1 MSGRR
6 KRLISGMAALGIGAS
21 ALAVL
26 SLLIDRAPGAE
37 EVSLA
42 WPEASYA
49 WFRITALAVGVI
61 VGSALAIS
69 GVLLQALLR
78 NPLASP
84 FILGVSNGAGLG
96 VMMAMYLS
104 YAWRDT
110 ELGQLGQT
118 GPAVAGALATLAV
131 VYMLGQRRGW
141 LDPVSLVLIGVV
153 VSTICGAGIMFFQHL
168 VPTGLRGQ
176 FTTWIMGH
184 LPQGTSGAM
193 LLACGIVTLVALGL
207 SMCLGRAMD
216 AATLGDDEARSVGL
230 SIGPL
235 RLGMFFLAGL
245 LAAMTVTLAGPIGF
259 VGLIAPH
266 AARLVL
272 GPRHT
277 ALVPGA
283 ALCGVI
289 LVVGS
294 HVCSRF
300 IDVGGGHM
308 PIGIFT
314 ALVGGPAFIWLL
326 LSGRGQS

>member
-1 MSGRR
+1 M
-6 KRLISGMAALGIGAS
+6 RLISRRQLVGLFILAAAAGALGI
-21 ALAVL
+21 L
-26 SLLIDRAPGAE
+26 SLLIDRAPGGTIG
-37 EVSLA
+37 LA
-42 WPEASYA
+42 WPAAEYA
-49 WFRITALAVGVI
+49 RFRYTALAVGMI
-61 VGSALAIS
+61 VGGALAVS

-96 VMMAMYLS
+96 VMIAMYLS
-104 YAWRDT
+104 YAFRGT

-118 GPAVAGALATLAV
+118 GPAVVGGLVTLAV
-131 VYMLGQRRGW
+131 VYALGQQRGW

-184 LPQGTSGAM
+184 LSQGTDPGM
-193 LLACGIVTLVALGL
+193 LWVCGSITLVALVAA
-207 SMCLGRAMD
+207 MFMGRAMD

-230 SIGPL
+230 AIGPL
-235 RLGMFFLAGL
+235 RLSMFFVAGL

-266 AARLVL
+266 GARLVL

-277 ALVPGA
+277 VLVPGA
-283 ALCGVI
+283 ALFGVI

-294 HVCSRF
+294 YAGSRM
-300 IDVGGGHM
+300 IDVGAGQM

-314 ALVGGPAFIWLL
+314 ALIGGPAFIWLL
-326 LSGRGQS
+326 LSGRGQA